1 MINICDIYSG
11 LFELSKKGF
20 QRLIH
25 LPWFVSSQ
33 TETVN
38 WSVKTHTLD
47 EDEMEINEMIIQS

>member
-1 MINICDIYSG
+1 MMTIAIYDNV
-11 LFELSKKGF
+11 
-20 QRLIH
+20 
-25 LPWFVSSQ
+25 LPWFLSSQ